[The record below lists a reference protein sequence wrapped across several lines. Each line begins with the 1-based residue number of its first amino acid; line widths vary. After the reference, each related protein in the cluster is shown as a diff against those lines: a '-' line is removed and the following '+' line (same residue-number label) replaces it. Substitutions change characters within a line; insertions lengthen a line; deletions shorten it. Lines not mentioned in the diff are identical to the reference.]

1 MKRYTAIRVS
11 RETRDLLFKLKGKK
25 SWDSFLRE
33 LALAEIQKRRK
44 IVREK
49 LEELLELDYGEVV
62 VKKWAKEF

>member
-1 MKRYTAIRVS
+1 MGLVFTWV
-11 RETRDLLFKLKGKK
+11 
-25 SWDSFLRE
+25 
-33 LALAEIQKRRK
+33 ALTEMQKRRK